1 MWGSAGAR
9 PGVPGASL
17 LAQSSLRPDR
27 GRQSRWCGPP
37 GRRPGGGSVYGGR
50 RKPPRA
56 RGRREWPIVG
66 LERDG
71 SPWAPEKQSALW
83 GRADPE
89 CVTCA
94 PEPPSGGP
102 RRGRGGSLLGPCA
115 ELSTKCQALHRQ
127 LVFCVTFRR
136 WAPCI
141 SSHQPVVGSGLDPRI
156 QASRLWGG
164 GRWCLR
170 WQAAGP
176 RRALPAC
183 GLWDSRSWDR
193 APGNAEVSSPL
204 ESLPGWPSGS
214 RACVVGEG
222 PRGWR
227 AGQEV
232 AGRGTRT
239 RQAVE
244 GTPGSY
250 SRSGD
255 GQRCGR
261 KSPRLPSSGVL
272 GWPLP
277 MLAGQGNPE
286 ASTVEQAAQ
295 PSGRGCWGPGGR
307 ARSGAGG
314 GGGRH
319 RSKQTCREFSRTW
332 LPIDPVFSA
341 QLSNRTTAHE
351 TSCVQKF

>member
-37 GRRPGGGSVYGGR
+37 GRRPGGGSVYRGR

-71 SPWAPEKQSALW
+71 SPWAPEKQSGLW

-193 APGNAEVSSPL
+193 APENAEVSSPL

-232 AGRGTRT
+232 AGAGD
-239 RQAVE
+239 ANS
-244 GTPGSY
+244 PGSG
-250 SRSGD
+250 RD
-255 GQRCGR
+255 AWKLQPQRRRTAVWAEVPTPAVQWG
-261 KSPRLPSSGVL
+261 PRMAPPHA
-272 GWPLP
+272 GWPGKP
-277 MLAGQGNPE
+277 G
-286 ASTVEQAAQ
+286 SKH
-295 PSGRGCWGPGGR
+295 RGAGR
-307 ARSGAGG
+307 AAIWTRLLGAGG
-314 GGGRH
+314 SRPL
-319 RSKQTCREFSRTW
+319 RSRRQRQPPPVKTDMSR
-332 LPIDPVFSA
+332 VFENLASYRPCLLSTA
-341 QLSNRTTAHE
+341 Q
-351 TSCVQKF
+351 